1 VELGQGGFGAVLYL
15 IFWNK
20 GGELL
25 EPQGLVDL
33 APLACR
39 WKNEEMRKGTERTA
53 QMAGNE
59 HKTFCDD
66 TVSRVV
72 EK

>member
-1 VELGQGGFGAVLYL
+1 MELGRGDFGVLYL

-39 WKNEEMRKGTERTA
+39 WKDEEMREGTERTA
-53 QMAGNE
+53 QTAGYE
-59 HKTFCDD
+59 HKTFCGD